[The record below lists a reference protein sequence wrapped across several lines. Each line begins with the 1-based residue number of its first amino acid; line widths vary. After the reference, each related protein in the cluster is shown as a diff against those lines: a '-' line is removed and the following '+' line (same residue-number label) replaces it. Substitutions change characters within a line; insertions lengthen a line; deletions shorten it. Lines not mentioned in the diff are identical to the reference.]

1 MKKFFSLFTALLFV
15 GTMFAA
21 NYELMLTLD
30 VTQGAPSGTTST
42 ALSSSDLLSY
52 LQGAAPESANITA
65 AEKIS
70 GDIYKGKGSGGSG
83 IPQACL
89 KIGKAS
95 GGGSFS
101 FTIASTFDNVAK
113 VELVGYGWKT
123 DTKVAVNS
131 SATQSPQTAASEVT
145 FPYVLSTASKTIT
158 IAVTSSAF
166 CATQIKLYKEVAPT
180 EPTIS
185 ANDINFGTVYV
196 PNGTSYTHQYE
207 LAVTG
212 TQLDN
217 AITYESSDDAKVA
230 VSGTLTATGGT
241 LTLDVTAPHG
251 DFAETITLT
260 SGTVKKVVN
269 VTGTV
274 QSKYATPISVAE
286 ALAAYEAGTL
296 LAGDSLQ
303 VRGLVKSSNAIYTT
317 SATVVITDVDDAEK
331 EFTLYSIKS
340 INKAN
345 FASFDD
351 GWTIDVNGVKFAAGD
366 TVAASGKVTTFG
378 TPAKPQIASGGYLV
392 EVTRDKAT
400 IVPEITAS
408 PKSIS
413 LASYEAA
420 EDQVIALAYAE
431 WSDDATSATATLY
444 SDADCTAEITLGGW
458 VSNFAF
464 NADFTELTFDV
475 SENTVTTART
485 AYILIV
491 AENDDEEAEVVVAI
505 SQAAAPTLD
514 TYKPIALADI
524 QSTDVVIIAMKDDD
538 TNKIYALS
546 TEAAT
551 GANAKATEVTS
562 LKSGDNLS
570 VYSNAEI
577 FWTIAD
583 STSGYVLYPN
593 GETKRWLTGT
603 SSNAN
608 TRINTGA
615 SKFWTINKNY
625 LYNTGVSKHLGVYV
639 PSTDWRCYAPSSGN
653 VHANIS
659 GETLCFYVKDG
670 GEGTSL
676 SNTAVEN
683 KAVKFIENGQLIINL
698 NGVHYNALGE
708 RIR

>member
-30 VTQGAPSGTTST
+30 VTQGAPSGSTST
-42 ALSSSDLLSY
+42 ALNSSDLLSY
-52 LQGAAPESANITA
+52 LQGAAPTSANITA

-123 DTKVAVNS
+123 DTKVAVNG
-131 SATQSPQTAASEVT
+131 SATQSPQTAASVVT

-260 SGTVKKVVN
+260 SGTVEKVVN

-286 ALAAYEAGTL
+286 ALTAFEAGTL
-296 LAGDSLQ
+296 VVNDSLQ
-303 VRGLVKSSNAIYTT
+303 VRGLVKSASPLYNAT
-317 SATVVITDVDDAEK
+317 SATIVITDVDDPTK
-331 EFTLYSIKS
+331 EFTLYAIKS
-340 INKAN
+340 LNKAN
-345 FASFDD
+345 FASIENNVVRD
-351 GWTIDVNGVKFAAGD
+351 INGNKFIVSD
-366 TVAASGKVTTFG
+366 TLTAYGLVSTYSE
-378 TPAKPQIASGGYLV
+378 PAKPQIASGGYL
-392 EVTRDKAT
+392 TAINRDKAL
-400 IVPEITAS
+400 INPEIIATPNS
-408 PKSIS
+408 VS
-413 LASYEAA
+413 LTTHEAA
-420 EDQVIALAYAE
+420 TDQSVALEYNDWEA
-431 WSDDATSATATLY
+431 DATSATAKLY
-444 SDADCTAEITLGGW
+444 SDEECTSEITLGGW
-458 VSNFAF
+458 VSNFDF
-464 NADFTELTFDV
+464 NADFSELTFDV
-475 SENTVTTART
+475 SENAITAART
-485 AYILIV
+485 AYIKVV
-491 AENDDEEAEVVVAI
+491 AENANENAAVVI
-505 SQAAAPTLD
+505 SVNQAAAPTLD
-514 TYKPIALADI
+514 TYKPTALANI
-524 QSTDVVIIAMKDDD
+524 QSTDVVIVTMEASSKL
-538 TNKIYALS
+538 YALS
-546 TEAAT
+546 AGIATSSRPAAV
-551 GANAKATEVTS
+551 NVTDK
-562 LKSGDNLS
+562 KSDGNLS
-570 VYSNAEI
+570 VYSNAAI
-577 FWTIAD
+577 FWNIVYDNTNE
-583 STSGYVLYPN
+583 GYILYPN
-593 GETKRWLTGT
+593 GETSRWLTGT
-603 SSNAN
+603 SSGDP
-608 TRINTGA
+608 RINTGA
-615 SKFWTINKNY
+615 GKYWTINKDY
-625 LYNTGVSKHLGVYV
+625 LYNPTAGKHIGVWTAT
-639 PSTDWRCYAPSSGN
+639 PDWRTYAPQEGN
-653 VHANIS
+653 VHGNIS
-659 GETLCFYVKDG
+659 DETLCFYVKDD

-698 NGVHYNALGE
+698 NGVLYNALGE